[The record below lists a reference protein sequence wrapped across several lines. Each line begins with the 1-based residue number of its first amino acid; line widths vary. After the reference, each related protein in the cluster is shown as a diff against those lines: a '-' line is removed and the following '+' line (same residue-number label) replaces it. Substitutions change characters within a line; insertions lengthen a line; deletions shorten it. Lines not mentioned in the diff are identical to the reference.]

1 MLLGVQ
7 LDDQVLLDG
16 QIDVLAGGHLHHG
29 AFSAFLSRS
38 SHLAPEQWGASPPV
52 RRLNLTEERLDSL
65 TSITSPALTR

>member
-29 AFSAFLSRS
+29 ALQRVLVPLQPLG
-38 SHLAPEQWGASPPV
+38 HQNGGGVLAGQALELGGGG
-52 RRLNLTEERLDSL
+52 LDSL